1 MASLDSLPPDQ
12 RAVIQLVLQRGR
24 SYDQIA
30 AMLGIE
36 RAAVRR
42 RALEAFDALGPSNSI
57 PAPQRALLTD
67 YLLGQLPARVAEQLR
82 ERLAGSPPDRAWA
95 RVVSAEISELASGP
109 LPEIPV
115 GWTRSAQPGPAP
127 VPGPDAEPAD
137 VGTAPGAG
145 HPGGADEPIDTGEEE
160 SSYAS
165 RAPAERDPLVAA
177 HEPPPP
183 PTPERSSSRL
193 GGAIVLAAIAI
204 VIAVVVVLVLTL
216 GGSSGGHKKKPP
228 VTQPV
233 GTTSTPT
240 TTTTGTSSTATSTT
254 ATKAKL
260 LAEIELTSP
269 SGDKHTT
276 GVAQVIQDGK
286 ITGIV
291 IVADGVPANTKA
303 NAYAV
308 WLYNSPTSSH
318 LLGFVDASVART
330 GKLQTEGE
338 LPANARSYHEL
349 LVTLETQSAPK
360 TPGKIVLQG
369 PFSLS

>member
-57 PAPQRALLTD
+57 PAPQRALLAD
-67 YLLGQLPARVAEQLR
+67 YLLGQLPPRVADQVR
-82 ERLAGSPPDRAWA
+82 ERLASSPPDRAWT
-95 RVVSAEISELASGP
+95 RVVSSEIGVLANGP

-115 GWTRSAQPGPAP
+115 GSSRPSQPEPAAATEP
-127 VPGPDAEPAD
+127 AAVPAEPYAE
-137 VGTAPGAG
+137 APIEV
-145 HPGGADEPIDTGEEE
+145 PDPQPP
-160 SSYAS
+160 SS
-165 RAPAERDPLVAA
+165 ER
-177 HEPPPP
+177 
-183 PTPERSSSRL
+183 TSSRL
-193 GGAIVLAAIAI
+193 GGAIVLAAITI
-204 VIAVVVVLVLTL
+204 VVVVVVVLILTL
-216 GGSSGGHKKKPP
+216 GGSSGGHKKKPT
-228 VTQPV
+228 VTQPAV
-233 GTTSTPT
+233 TTSTPS
-240 TTTTGTSSTATSTT
+240 TTTTGTSSTGTPTT

-260 LAEIELTSP
+260 LAEIELTAP
-269 SGDKHTT
+269 SGNKHTT
-276 GVAQVIQDGK
+276 GVAQVIKDGK

-308 WLYNSPTSSH
+308 WLYNSRTSAH
-318 LLGFVDASVART
+318 LLGFVDASVARN

-338 LPANARSYHEL
+338 LPANARRYRQL

-360 TPGKIVLQG
+360 TPGKVILQG
-369 PFSLS
+369 AFSLS